1 MYKILKNIK
10 KQKELSY
17 DRRGLLSVFRQQTA
31 GTGFLHAMLKDP
43 IQSQMKDL
51 AERLQ
56 VPASHVQVYKKRLI
70 DAGIIRQVS
79 RGIIRYDVPML
90 REYLTENCEES

>member
-1 MYKILKNIK
+1 MT
-10 KQKELSY
+10 SA
-17 DRRGLLSVFRQQTA
+17 GLLFTECHKRTWI
-31 GTGFLHAMLKDP
+31 FLRAMLKDP

-56 VPASHVQVYKKRLI
+56 VPASHIQVYKKRLI

-90 REYLTENCEES
+90 REYLRENCEEP